1 MRVRITL
8 IGTWG
13 LLLGLTYVG
22 GSVAWGQQLF
32 RYTQY
37 MVNPF
42 LSNPA
47 VAGTLPYS
55 PVSLSFRNQ
64 WAGFQDGPRTQVLSG
79 HTALPNRIGVGGVFY
94 SDNTGGAIRQTGV
107 EFSGSYTVDLNNF
120 DAVSFG
126 LGLMANQWS
135 FDNAGLE
142 VWDVEDPSL
151 NMGMEKSLSVDAHF
165 GALVSGQNY
174 SFGLAVPQLI
184 QARTGL
190 STSPQSI
197 SSEENQRV
205 RHYRFMG
212 SYRYDIN
219 RQWQLEPA
227 ALVRVTERT
236 PAQLDLY
243 ARVRYEGMVWAMA
256 GFRTGESVLF
266 GAGAEV
272 ANFGFAYSY
281 DLSAGAVRYLS
292 PHSHEITVS
301 YLIPGRR
308 GFSQR
313 SLMDRKMLE
322 RRRIVN

>member
-1 MRVRITL
+1 M
-8 IGTWG
+8 
-13 LLLGLTYVG
+13 
-22 GSVAWGQQLF
+22 
-32 RYTQY
+32 
-37 MVNPF
+37 
-42 LSNPA
+42 
-47 VAGTLPYS
+47 
-55 PVSLSFRNQ
+55 
-64 WAGFQDGPRTQVLSG
+64 
-79 HTALPNRIGVGGVFY
+79 
-94 SDNTGGAIRQTGV
+94 

-313 SLMDRKMLE
+313 SLTDRKMLE